1 MEYIGRYAVGGLLV
15 GLGIY
20 VMMSG
25 RSKVDVLMKL
35 GNEKAKKIT
44 IDAFMGML
52 ERGNDDIDSMILEF
66 ENSKETDL
74 EKFAQKR
81 GRTRE
86 SYIQSYKKYY
96 EEAKKKYM
104 SK

>member
-1 MEYIGRYAVGGLLV
+1 MV
-15 GLGIY
+15 
-20 VMMSG
+20 SK
-25 RSKVDVLMKL
+25 RSKIDVLMKL

-52 ERGNDDIDSMILEF
+52 ERGNNDIDSMILEF

-74 EKFAQKR
+74 DKFAEKR

-86 SYIQSYKKYY
+86 SYIESYEKYY
-96 EEAKKKYM
+96 EESI
-104 SK
+104 SKARALLEKL